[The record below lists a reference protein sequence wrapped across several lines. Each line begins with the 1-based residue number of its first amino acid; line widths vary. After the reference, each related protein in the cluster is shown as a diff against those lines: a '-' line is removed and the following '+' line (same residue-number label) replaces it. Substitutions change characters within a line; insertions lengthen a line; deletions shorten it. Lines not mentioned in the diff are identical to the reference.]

1 MGDNKLDC
9 LRNTEHA
16 LTGPFLMLGFMISTI
31 VVLTNMLIAMM
42 NYSFTKYYN
51 EGDRLFLMTRARETI
66 YAKSNNSWRPPTPFN
81 LLFVLQSVFK
91 FLLEFVKAGS
101 SRDTDEEDKDMLA
114 PSDSVLK
121 QLDAAAIWWEEK
133 RTRKKADLK
142 VEQFIKRM
150 HTKAAQLV
158 DEKFDVVQEDI
169 KAQDPQDAKMKQLLR
184 DALNDVLDDKKVLK
198 DPGRR
203 LTAQK
208 SFKEQVDGGEG
219 GMGVQAAVSA
229 PHGAPTP
236 SALHA

>member
-1 MGDNKLDC
+1 M
-9 LRNTEHA
+9 
-16 LTGPFLMLGFMISTI
+16 
-31 VVLTNMLIAMM
+31 
-42 NYSFTKYYN
+42 
-51 EGDRLFLMTRARETI
+51 
-66 YAKSNNSWRPPTPFN
+66 
-81 LLFVLQSVFK
+81 
-91 FLLEFVKAGS
+91 
-101 SRDTDEEDKDMLA
+101 
-114 PSDSVLK
+114 
-121 QLDAAAIWWEEK
+121 
-133 RTRKKADLK
+133 
-142 VEQFIKRM
+142 EQFIKRM

-158 DEKFDVVQEDI
+158 DEKFDVIQEDI

-219 GMGVQAAVSA
+219 GMGVQAAVKGA